1 MKRLGK
7 GDLYC
12 CVRGG
17 RAASGLDEPRTPRIR
32 CLILTHILQPE
43 MKSKVNAWKRRF
55 AKRASL
61 SKWFAIQQDHHG
73 NEPDS
78 HPGVRLP
85 SSRSRWSS
93 WQASVQSAEPPPPAS
108 AAHSARSPG
117 ALGRNERRHA
127 PATSARQEATTDPTN
142 GSDHQREALAG

>member
-32 CLILTHILQPE
+32 CLILTHILQTE
-43 MKSKVNAWKRRF
+43 VKSKVNAWKRRF

-61 SKWFAIQQDHHG
+61 SRWFAIQQDHHG

-78 HPGVRLP
+78 HPGVRPP
-85 SSRSRWSS
+85 SRRSRRS
-93 WQASVQSAEPPPPAS
+93 WCEATDQSAGPPPPAS
-108 AAHSARSPG
+108 AAQSARSPG
-117 ALGRNERRHA
+117 A
-127 PATSARQEATTDPTN
+127 
-142 GSDHQREALAG
+142 

>member
-1 MKRLGK
+1 
-7 GDLYC
+7 
-12 CVRGG
+12 
-17 RAASGLDEPRTPRIR
+17 
-32 CLILTHILQPE
+32 

-85 SSRSRWSS
+85 SRRSRWSE
-93 WQASVQSAEPPPPAS
+93 WQARVQSAGPPPPAS
-108 AAHSARSPG
+108 AAQSTRSPG
-117 ALGRNERRHA
+117 ALGLHQRRHG
-127 PATSARQEATTDPTN
+127 PATSARQEATTDPTK
-142 GSDHQREALAG
+142 GSDPQREALAGAQDDTHF